1 MGAKVALFFL
11 LDGSKAATPQNYG
24 MQLPI
29 QKVAPLYDSLNATCR
44 FAKMSFPDSTV
55 YGLSYF
61 KKPFHVDMLVVVRE
75 LENFSYNTITSQCQA
90 QLGKILNVKEQFF
103 LGDYLHR
110 ALWLPRGL
118 QKQEFV
124 NLVGLYSG
132 DAEPKLD
139 KVSRL
144 DARDYW
150 VMNWREGFIFGGRN
164 EVDFSRSLALYGLGM
179 AYHRVMS
186 KAVNQLAQAA
196 DSGGDALLGLKV
208 DAARFRAQYH
218 FDNPVRASHTELA
231 EVYEHLGQALRLVPL
246 KSEFD
251 RKLESI
257 TQLINLKQSRSRLG
271 GEGGLGDLFRREPP
285 EGSAAIKGISASK
298 GAPAPRGKA
307 ENATRRSKRPL
318 VVVLLVLGLLA
329 AGYWLLPDKY
339 RTQLRQALPSPATLS
354 APTAAPTEAPPEAPA
369 K

>member
-11 LDGSKAATPQNYG
+11 LDSSKAATPQNYG

-29 QKVAPLYDSLNATCR
+29 QKVAPLYDSLNGTCR

-61 KKPFHVDMLVVVRE
+61 RKPFHVDMLVVVRE

-90 QLGKILNVKEQFF
+90 QLAKILNIKEQFF
-103 LGDYLHR
+103 HADYLHR

-118 QKQEFV
+118 QKQEF
-124 NLVGLYSG
+124 LSLISLYSG
-132 DAEPKLD
+132 DADPKLD

-144 DARDYW
+144 DAKDYW

-164 EVDFSRSLALYGLGM
+164 EADFSRTLALYGLGM

-186 KAVNQLAQAA
+186 RSVNQLSQAA

-208 DAARFRAQYH
+208 DAGRFRAQYH
-218 FDNPVRASHTELA
+218 FDNPVRASYTELA
-231 EVYEHLGQALRLVPL
+231 EVYEQLVRSLRLTPL
-246 KSEFD
+246 KAEFD
-251 RKLESI
+251 HKLEAI
-257 TQLINLKQSRSRLG
+257 TQLINLKQNRSRLG
-271 GEGGLGDLFRREPP
+271 GEGGLSDLFRRDAPEDSEAGKGMSATKGMPP
-285 EGSAAIKGISASK
+285 RIHGESN
-298 GAPAPRGKA
+298 APR
-307 ENATRRSKRPL
+307 RKRPL
-318 VVVLLVLGLLA
+318 LWLLLLCGLLA
-329 AGYWLLPDKY
+329 GGYLLLPAHY
-339 RTQLRQALPSPATLS
+339 QQQLQELLQPPITAPDSMPSS
-354 APTAAPTEAPPEAPA
+354 